1 MKTPYDQGRVEREF
15 VVGNWV
21 YLRLQPYRQ
30 TSLALRQSHKL
41 FPLFY
46 GLYHVLERIG
56 SVAY

>member
-1 MKTPYDQGRVEREF
+1 MKTSYDQGRVEREF

-41 FPLFY
+41 FPRFY
-46 GLYHVLERIG
+46 GLYHVLEQIG